1 MVALGNFLFHYRNLL
16 FPVFYL
22 FLFVPLEP
30 LLLGHYR
37 LALYTGLGVA
47 LLGQA
52 VRIATIG
59 LKYIIRGGRHRRVYA
74 EDLITEGLFAHTRN
88 PLYVGNVLILI
99 GLGIMSN
106 SLWFSLILSPLFV
119 FFYQAIIRAEE
130 HFLHQKFGAAFDQYC
145 RDTQRWLPRLAGLT
159 ATLRSMTFHWR
170 RVIVKEYTATF
181 IWLSGAVLLWG
192 KYWWWQEPH
201 LWDSSNQQFLIYAMI
216 ALLTLYLLT
225 RYLKKSGK
233 LKRR

>member
-1 MVALGNFLFHYRNLL
+1 MVALGNFLFHYRNML

-22 FLFVPLEP
+22 FLFVPLQP
-30 LLLGHYR
+30 LLLSHYR
-37 LALYTGLGVA
+37 LALFIGLAVA

-52 VRIATIG
+52 VRVATIG
-59 LKYIIRGGRHRRVYA
+59 LQYIIRGGRHRRVYA
-74 EDLITEGLFAHTRN
+74 EDLVTEGLFAHTRN

-130 HFLHQKFGAAFDQYC
+130 DFLRHKFGAAFDQYC

-159 ATLRSMTFHWR
+159 DTLRSMTFQWR
-170 RVIVKEYTATF
+170 RVLVKEYTATF

-192 KYWWWQEPH
+192 KYWWWQEPS
-201 LWDSSNQQFLIYAMI
+201 LWDSGHQQLVFYTLLG
-216 ALLTLYLLT
+216 LLTLYLLT

-233 LKRR
+233 LKRK